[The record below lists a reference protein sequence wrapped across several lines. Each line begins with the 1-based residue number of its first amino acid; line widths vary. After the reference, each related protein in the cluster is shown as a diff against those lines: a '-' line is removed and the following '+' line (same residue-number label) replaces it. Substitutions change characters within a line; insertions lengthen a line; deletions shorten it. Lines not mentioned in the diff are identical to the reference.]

1 MLTRYESSQKSN
13 RDVSCCNSAEI
24 TCGSMICYLAFALF
38 ILKTIDKDQPHVISG
53 GILAPTKGY
62 LPRKLWFKTFFY
74 GFFI

>member
-1 MLTRYESSQKSN
+1 
-13 RDVSCCNSAEI
+13 
-24 TCGSMICYLAFALF
+24 MICYLAFALF

-74 GFFI
+74 GFFINLLPSFLISGSKIYH